1 MLIIYNKTKNV
12 NKNIKI
18 VTDTGIEI
26 SFPAEYYKD
35 DENIFIINNDD
46 GTISIRIDKVN
57 QIINK

>member
-1 MLIIYNKTKNV
+1 M
-12 NKNIKI
+12 
-18 VTDTGIEI
+18 TDTGIEI

-46 GTISIRIDKVN
+46 GTISIRIDNVN